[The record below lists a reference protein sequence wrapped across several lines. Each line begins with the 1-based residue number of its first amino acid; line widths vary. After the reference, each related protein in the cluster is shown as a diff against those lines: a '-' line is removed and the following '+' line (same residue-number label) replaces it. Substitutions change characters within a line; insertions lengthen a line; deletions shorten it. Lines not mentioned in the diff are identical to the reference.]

1 MQSGANFDDG
11 AGDAGR
17 SVARIDGENSIF
29 GRREPA
35 RRETDLSPHYWEQ
48 CETESAKTLPRK
60 AVRSME
66 RVEVR
71 KSKRKFPI
79 KTLRAEL
86 MATQQF
92 DCGRWKI
99 ALGARAD
106 RSRYETAMGMDFDS
120 AAQEL
125 SMPPTITLEQA
136 HGFGMFMLKAV
147 ISGRG
152 DELIDLAKVNLLR

>member
-92 DCGRWKI
+92 DCGRWKLRLERVPI
-99 ALGARAD
+99 DPDTKLRWAWTSIRPHKNFPCRRQSLWNKPTASACSC
-106 RSRYETAMGMDFDS
+106 SRPLSVD
-120 AAQEL
+120 AATN
-125 SMPPTITLEQA
+125 SSTW
-136 HGFGMFMLKAV
+136 
-147 ISGRG
+147 R
-152 DELIDLAKVNLLR
+152 R